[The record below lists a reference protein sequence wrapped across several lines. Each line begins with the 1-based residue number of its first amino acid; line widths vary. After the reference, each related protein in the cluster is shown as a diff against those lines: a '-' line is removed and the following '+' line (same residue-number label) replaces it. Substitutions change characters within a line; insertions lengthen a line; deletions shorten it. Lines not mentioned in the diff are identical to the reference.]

1 METIAPA
8 QQKFVFTAHPDCHDC
23 ILESAKYKA
32 DWEVMLSLVCPHKKR
47 PRRTSLHT
55 LTLMLG
61 RKDPLALAKEMEASG
76 KVVGYVC
83 PDVSTPIFYLK
94 SMTQHPGMIDTRDA
108 GIWGKLSA
116 FFEKNPYPKVKG
128 FKRFQNG
135 TWSGG
140 EYGKGQFTPART
152 AMDVPYEKED
162 YDLARLIIKTLK
174 EAGFTPGIEDPANIP
189 KDEVLATTLK

>member
-94 SMTQHPGMIDTRDA
+94 SCAMRYPIRTLWPTTYFAQREQITRPPLLVADHPHDT
-108 GIWGKLSA
+108 
-116 FFEKNPYPKVKG
+116 
-128 FKRFQNG
+128 
-135 TWSGG
+135 
-140 EYGKGQFTPART
+140 
-152 AMDVPYEKED
+152 
-162 YDLARLIIKTLK
+162 
-174 EAGFTPGIEDPANIP
+174 
-189 KDEVLATTLK
+189 